1 MAGYRLWRLIRQG
14 NEKMSIKIKIIIVSF
29 LLFLPLFGGCS
40 SLPGKVFPL
49 LDGSSTLTGFVFTHT
64 RIPCTQDLNNTPVT
78 NIHADGIV
86 FHVAEPVTGY
96 NFYIELNSNA
106 LGDVAKKHGLSKVY
120 FADLE
125 TFSILSIW
133 KHEKLHIYGEKN
145 HFSEKENSDKK
156 GGENEK

>member
-1 MAGYRLWRLIRQG
+1 
-14 NEKMSIKIKIIIVSF
+14 MSIKIKMIVASF
-29 LLFLPLFGGCS
+29 LLFIPLLSGCS
-40 SLPGKVFPL
+40 PL
-49 LDGSSTLTGFVFTHT
+49 KGMVFTHIRVPYT
-64 RIPCTQDLNNTPVT
+64 LDLNNTPVT

-145 HFSEKENSDKK
+145 HFSEKENSGKK